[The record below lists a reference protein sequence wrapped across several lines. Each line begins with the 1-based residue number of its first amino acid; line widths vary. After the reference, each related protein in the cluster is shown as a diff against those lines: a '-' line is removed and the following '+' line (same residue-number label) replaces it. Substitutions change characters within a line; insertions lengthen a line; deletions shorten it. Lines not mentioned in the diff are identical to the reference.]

1 MMLTRKN
8 RRNLART
15 ALIWILALF
24 VMYVPVEFFI
34 VLMGMVLVVGL
45 VVLIL
50 WLSDVA
56 FPD

>member
-1 MMLTRKN
+1 MLTRKN

-34 VLMGMVLVVGL
+34 VLMGMVLVVGF

>member
-34 VLMGMVLVVGL
+34 VLMGMVLVVGF